1 MYYWTH
7 GWGLGMGRNKKE
19 VKKAM
24 RVALNLPEDLW
35 ERAKHAAVEERRP
48 LAHIL
53 RDLLNEWL
61 EKRTKRRGV
70 K

>member
-1 MYYWTH
+1 
-7 GWGLGMGRNKKE
+7 MGRRTSKG
-19 VKKAM
+19 VQRTM

-35 ERAKHAAVEERRP
+35 ERAKHAAIDERQP

-53 RDLLNEWL
+53 RDLLEEWL
-61 EKRTKRRGV
+61 KERGERGGR

>member
-1 MYYWTH
+1 VKQT
-7 GWGLGMGRNKKE
+7 RRE
-19 VKKAM
+19 VKRTM

-53 RDLLNEWL
+53 RGLLEGWL
-61 EKRTKRRGV
+61 KERGKKRKGV

>member
-1 MYYWTH
+1 
-7 GWGLGMGRNKKE
+7 MGKRTQKTL
-19 VKKAM
+19 

-35 ERAKHAAVEERRP
+35 ERAKHAAIEERRP

-53 RDLLNEWL
+53 RDLLEAWL
-61 EKRTKRRGV
+61 RKRKKKGGH